1 MDSKINNIKDILA
14 CALMFIK
21 RNNANFSANSNSSN
35 IIKRDINNKSSTSFI
50 NYESKIESNSLNKSS
65 I

>member
-35 IIKRDINNKSSTSFI
+35 INNKSSTSFI

>member
-21 RNNANFSANSNSSN
+21 RNNSNINNTNSNSS
-35 IIKRDINNKSSTSFI
+35 FI
-50 NYESKIESNSLNKSS
+50 GQTGKNEKLLSQS
-65 I
+65 